1 MVQLTVRK
9 GLRLSRSGG
18 PKRLNKETRRASVL
32 FVFLVALVFLQG
44 TCSAL
49 VVSVT
54 VSAGKAVYNIV
65 EDVYIYGRVT
75 ADGAPVANA
84 TVALEV
90 LDPTSSPMVI
100 RTLSTNSS
108 GQYDLNFR
116 LPLEASAGSY
126 AVNVT
131 CNYGGGRATNTTSF
145 GVEKSFPLLIA
156 VNMGR
161 SSYKV
166 EDTVGIYGN
175 VTLGGAGVANALVA
189 VEVEDPGGSPIVVRV
204 LGTDSNGS
212 YSLSFQLPSSARLGT
227 YIVNATASFGDQ
239 VGADDTSFQVRQV
252 IVADINGDT
261 YVDILDITLVARAW
275 GSSLGDPRW
284 DPRCDLDGSGTI
296 NIIDITMVAREY
308 KPRK

>member
-1 MVQLTVRK
+1 M
-9 GLRLSRSGG
+9 
-18 PKRLNKETRRASVL
+18 NKETRRASVF
-32 FVFLVALVFLQG
+32 FVFLVTLVFLWG

-65 EDVYIYGRVT
+65 EDVYVYGRVT
-75 ADGAPVANA
+75 ADGVPVANA

-90 LDPTSSPMVI
+90 LDPTSSPAVV

-108 GQYDLNFR
+108 GQYDLSFR
-116 LPLEASAGSY
+116 LPSEAVAGSY

-161 SSYKV
+161 STYKV
-166 EDTVGIYGN
+166 GDTVGIYGS
-175 VTLGGAGVANALVA
+175 VTRGGAGVANALVA
-189 VEVEDPGGSPIVVRV
+189 VEVEDPGSSPIVIRV
-204 LGTDSNGS
+204 LGTDSGGS
-212 YSLSFQLPSSARLGT
+212 YSLSFQLPSSAPLGT
-227 YIVNATASFGDQ
+227 YLVNVTASFGDQ
-239 VGADDTSFQVRQV
+239 VGVDDTSFQVKQV
-252 IVADINGDT
+252 IAADINGDGK
-261 YVDILDITLVARAW
+261 VNILDITLVAQAW
-275 GSSLGDPRW
+275 GSHSGEPRW
-284 DPRCDLDGSGTI
+284 NPKCDLDGNGVI

-308 KPRK
+308 KA

>member
-1 MVQLTVRK
+1 LQ
-9 GLRLSRSGG
+9 SGG
-18 PKRLNKETRRASVL
+18 LEQLNKETRRASVF
-32 FVFLVALVFLQG
+32 FVFLVALVFLWG

-65 EDVYIYGRVT
+65 EDVYVYGRVT

-90 LDPTSSPMVI
+90 LDPTSSPAVV

-108 GQYDLNFR
+108 GQYDLSFR
-116 LPLEASAGSY
+116 LPLEASAGTY

-145 GVEKSFPLLIA
+145 SVEKSFPLLIA

-161 SSYKV
+161 STYKV
-166 EDTVGIYGN
+166 GDTVGIYGS
-175 VTLGGAGVANALVA
+175 VTRGGAGVANALVA
-189 VEVEDPGGSPIVVRV
+189 VEVEDPGSSPIVIRV
-204 LGTDSNGS
+204 LGTDSGGS
-212 YSLSFQLPSSARLGT
+212 YSLSFQLPSSAPLGT
-227 YIVNATASFGDQ
+227 YLVNVTASFGDQ
-239 VGADDTSFQVRQV
+239 VGVDDTSFQVKQV
-252 IVADINGDT
+252 IAADINGDGK
-261 YVDILDITLVARAW
+261 VNILDITLVAQAW
-275 GSSLGDPRW
+275 GSHPGEPRW
-284 DPRCDLDGSGTI
+284 NPKCDLDGNGVI

-308 KPRK
+308 KA